1 MAASLPLKKL
11 TAELA
16 VGEEGAD
23 LACTGTSSSSDRS
36 AGGNSSETLRF
47 WWRENLGIGR
57 ELGGGELE
65 NAGPA
70 QSSGREGGD
79 VEGLIEIALLRFF
92 PWRSCCFGVLGSG
105 EERVRATPGAGGD
118 GRMPMV
124 MPEWKARQLPA
135 WKPRTGCGE
144 EKWGDADDAFF
155 RRPGAWWSWWPRCSE
170 MTRVSMGRGADALTE
185 TA

>member
-1 MAASLPLKKL
+1 
-11 TAELA
+11 
-16 VGEEGAD
+16 
-23 LACTGTSSSSDRS
+23 
-36 AGGNSSETLRF
+36 
-47 WWRENLGIGR
+47 LGIGR

-65 NAGPA
+65 KAGPA

-79 VEGLIEIALLRFF
+79 VEGLIEIARLRFF
-92 PWRSCCFGVLGSG
+92 PGRSCCFGVLGSG
-105 EERVRATPGAGGD
+105 GERVRATPGVGGD

-135 WKPRTGCGE
+135 WKPRRGCGE
-144 EKWGDADDAFF
+144 EKWCDADGDAFF
-155 RRPGAWWSWWPRCSE
+155 RRPGAWWWSWWPRCSE